1 MLPLIVALRE
11 SERFRPIVISTGQH
25 AAMVE
30 EVLAIG
36 DVVPDVTF
44 DLPPGPR
51 TLNDLFAQVVD
62 NFGRYFTERFGSPL
76 SPEEAPYASGYPAAA
91 FVHGDTSRA
100 AAAALAAF
108 HVKLPIVHVEA
119 GLRTSNTLSPFPE
132 ELNRQLISRIAAFH
146 LAPTTRN
153 KANLM
158 REGIDYGRIF
168 VTGNT
173 AIDALQ
179 LTAARRVP
187 FADPRLSELDDPN
200 GPKVVVV
207 TAHRR
212 ENWGAPLER
221 IATAVGHLAESHPD
235 VRFVVSLHPNPAVA
249 DTLTAH
255 LAHIPNV
262 LLTSALGYAEFARLL
277 ARATVALT
285 DSGGIQEEAP
295 SLGTPVICV
304 RETTERQ
311 EGVDAGTVELVGTD
325 TDRIVTAVSR
335 LLDDELE
342 LSRRAKRE
350 NPYGDGQS
358 AVRIVRAL
366 EHIVYESPAPVPF
379 GAGFDRTSILGA
391 GGSAD
396 PVAAG
401 WTPAWSQGTV
411 QPGAHTDDLGTTQ
424 RIS

>member
-1 MLPLIVALRE
+1 
-11 SERFRPIVISTGQH
+11 
-25 AAMVE
+25 
-30 EVLAIG
+30 
-36 DVVPDVTF
+36 
-44 DLPPGPR
+44 
-51 TLNDLFAQVVD
+51 
-62 NFGRYFTERFGSPL
+62 
-76 SPEEAPYASGYPAAA
+76 
-91 FVHGDTSRA
+91 
-100 AAAALAAF
+100 
-108 HVKLPIVHVEA
+108 
-119 GLRTSNTLSPFPE
+119 
-132 ELNRQLISRIAAFH
+132 
-146 LAPTTRN
+146 
-153 KANLM
+153 
-158 REGIDYGRIF
+158 
-168 VTGNT
+168 
-173 AIDALQ
+173 
-179 LTAARRVP
+179 
-187 FADPRLSELDDPN
+187 
-200 GPKVVVV
+200 
-207 TAHRR
+207 
-212 ENWGAPLER
+212 
-221 IATAVGHLAESHPD
+221 
-235 VRFVVSLHPNPAVA
+235 
-249 DTLTAH
+249 
-255 LAHIPNV
+255 V